1 MQQEQKYHL
10 TMERKLN
17 EILEL
22 TRDNNRMLREII
34 GFINA
39 FGRNITQE
47 NAEDFGRNVLANLLS
62 NGLKTNRFKL

>member
-1 MQQEQKYHL
+1 
-10 TMERKLN
+10 MERKLN

-22 TRDNNRMLREII
+22 TRDNNKMLRKII
-34 GFINA
+34 GFINT

-62 NGLKTNRFKL
+62 NGLETNRFKL

>member
-1 MQQEQKYHL
+1 
-10 TMERKLN
+10 
-17 EILEL
+17 
-22 TRDNNRMLREII
+22 MLREII

-62 NGLKTNRFKL
+62 NGLETNRFKL